1 MIISCPNCNKQFK
14 IEPSLIPDNG
24 RDVKCGS
31 CDHVWF
37 YKLEDK
43 TEDNTREPLPLSDD
57 FVDKKIEN
65 KIDSKII
72 ENNNEPNGTSSHK
85 NIDDKKDKSED
96 EIVEKQIPVKNKIK
110 KNTSS
115 KFFSY
120 LVVSIIS
127 FVALIILIDTL
138 KVPLI
143 NVFPGL
149 EIILFNL
156 FEILKDIKLFI
167 IDLY

>member
-14 IEPSLIPDNG
+14 INPSLIPDNG

-31 CDHVWF
+31 CDHVWY
-37 YKLEDK
+37 YKI
-43 TEDNTREPLPLSDD
+43 EDNKKEPLPLSDN
-57 FVDKKIEN
+57 FTDKKIEDEIDN
-65 KIDSKII
+65 KIVESIN
-72 ENNNEPNGTSSHK
+72 ETNNESIPND
-85 NIDDKKDKSED
+85 IDDK
-96 EIVEKQIPVKNKIK
+96 IYEKQIPVKNKIK
-110 KNTSS
+110 KNTSG

-127 FVALIILIDTL
+127 FAALIILIDTL

-143 NVFPGL
+143 NVFPDL
-149 EIILFNL
+149 EILLFNL

>member
-1 MIISCPNCNKQFK
+1 MIISCSNCNKQFK
-14 IEPSLIPDNG
+14 INPSLIPDNG

-37 YKLEDK
+37 YKIEDDK
-43 TEDNTREPLPLSDD
+43 TDPLPLSDN
-57 FVDKKIEN
+57 FTDKKIGDEIDN
-65 KIDSKII
+65 KIVDDINK
-72 ENNNEPNGTSSHK
+72 PNDVSLEK
-85 NIDDKKDKSED
+85 EIDDRIDKIED
-96 EIVEKQIPVKNKIK
+96 KIPEKQKPVKNKIK
-110 KNTSS
+110 KNTSG

-120 LVVSIIS
+120 LLVSIIS

-143 NVFPGL
+143 NAFPGL
-149 EIILFNL
+149 EILLFNL

>member
-1 MIISCPNCNKQFK
+1 MIISCSNCNKQFK
-14 IEPSLIPDNG
+14 INPSLIPDNG
-24 RDVKCGS
+24 REVKCGS
-31 CDHVWF
+31 CNHIWF
-37 YKLEDK
+37 YKLEDNK
-43 TEDNTREPLPLSDD
+43 TELPPLIDNFE
-57 FVDKKIEN
+57 DKKIEDVIDN
-65 KIDSKII
+65 KIVDDINK
-72 ENNNEPNGTSSHK
+72 PNDVSLEK
-85 NIDDKKDKSED
+85 EIDDRIDKIED
-96 EIVEKQIPVKNKIK
+96 KIPEKQKLVKNKIK
-110 KNTSS
+110 KNTSG

-120 LVVSIIS
+120 LLVSIIS

-149 EIILFNL
+149 EILLFNL

>member
-1 MIISCPNCNKQFK
+1 MIISCSNCNKQFK
-14 IEPSLIPDNG
+14 INPSLIPDNG

-31 CDHVWF
+31 CNHIWF
-37 YKLEDK
+37 YKLEDNK
-43 TEDNTREPLPLSDD
+43 TELPPLIDNFE
-57 FVDKKIEN
+57 DKKIEDVIDN
-65 KIDSKII
+65 KIVDDINKPNDVSK
-72 ENNNEPNGTSSHK
+72 PK
-85 NIDDKKDKSED
+85 DKDDK
-96 EIVEKQIPVKNKIK
+96 IHEKQIPVKNKIK
-110 KNTSS
+110 KNTSG

-149 EIILFNL
+149 EILLFNL

>member
-1 MIISCPNCNKQFK
+1 MIISCSNCNKQFK
-14 IEPSLIPDNG
+14 INPSLIPDNG

-31 CDHVWF
+31 CNHIWF
-37 YKLEDK
+37 YKLEDNK
-43 TEDNTREPLPLSDD
+43 TELPPLIDNFE
-57 FVDKKIEN
+57 DKKIEDVIDN
-65 KIDSKII
+65 KILDDINK
-72 ENNNEPNGTSSHK
+72 PNDVSLEK
-85 NIDDKKDKSED
+85 EIDDRIYKIEDK
-96 EIVEKQIPVKNKIK
+96 IPEKQKPVKNKIN
-110 KNTSS
+110 KNTSG

-149 EIILFNL
+149 EILLFNL

>member
-14 IEPSLIPDNG
+14 INPSLIPDNG

-37 YKLEDK
+37 YKLED
-43 TEDNTREPLPLSDD
+43 NTREPLPLSDD
-57 FVDKKIEN
+57 FADKKIEN
-65 KIDSKII
+65 KIDSKTID
-72 ENNNEPNGTSSHK
+72 NNNELNDTSSQK
-85 NIDDKKDKSED
+85 NIDDKKDQ
-96 EIVEKQIPVKNKIK
+96 IVEKQILVKNKIK
-110 KNTSS
+110 NNTSS
-115 KFFSY
+115 KVFSY

-149 EIILFNL
+149 EILLFNL

>member
-1 MIISCPNCNKQFK
+1 MIISCPNCNKRFK
-14 IEPSLIPDNG
+14 INLSLIPDNG
-24 RDVKCGS
+24 RDLKCGS
-31 CDHVWF
+31 CDHIWF
-37 YKLEDK
+37 YKIEDK
-43 TEDNTREPLPLSDD
+43 KKEPLPLSDE
-57 FVDKKIEN
+57 FVDKEIDDKIVEN
-65 KIDSKII
+65 I
-72 ENNNEPNGTSSHK
+72 NEPNDALLQK
-85 NIDDKKDKSED
+85 DINDKKDKNED
-96 EIVEKQIPVKNKIK
+96 KISEKQITEKNKIK

-120 LVVSIIS
+120 LIVLIIS

-149 EIILFNL
+149 EILLFNL

>member
-1 MIISCPNCNKQFK
+1 MIISRPNCNKQFK
-14 IEPSLIPDNG
+14 INPSLIPDNG

-31 CDHVWF
+31 CDYVWF
-37 YKLEDK
+37 YKI
-43 TEDNTREPLPLSDD
+43 EDNKTEPLPLSDN
-57 FVDKKIEN
+57 FTDKKIEDEIEDKIVENTN
-65 KIDSKII
+65 K
-72 ENNNEPNGTSSHK
+72 PNDVSILKGV
-85 NIDDKKDKSED
+85 DDK
-96 EIVEKQIPVKNKIK
+96 IHEKQIPVKNKIK
-110 KNTSS
+110 KNTSG

-127 FVALIILIDTL
+127 FAALIILIDTL

>member
-14 IEPSLIPDNG
+14 INPSLITDNG
-24 RDVKCGS
+24 RDLKCGS

-37 YKLEDK
+37 YKI
-43 TEDNTREPLPLSDD
+43 EDNKTEPLPLHDD
-57 FVDKKIEN
+57 FADKEIKDEIDNKITENINEPNDATKQKDIEN
-65 KIDSKII
+65 KIDKTEDKI
-72 ENNNEPNGTSSHK
+72 S
-85 NIDDKKDKSED
+85 
-96 EIVEKQIPVKNKIK
+96 EKQIPIKNRIK

-120 LVVSIIS
+120 LLVSIIS
-127 FVALIILIDTL
+127 FAALIILIDTL

-149 EIILFNL
+149 EVILFNL

-167 IDLY
+167 IDLN

>member
-1 MIISCPNCNKQFK
+1 MIINCPNCNKRFK
-14 IEPSLIPDNG
+14 INTSLIPVEG
-24 RDVKCGS
+24 RDLKCGS

-37 YKLEDK
+37 YKIEDK
-43 TEDNTREPLPLSDD
+43 NLEPLSLKEDIINNEDKPEI
-57 FVDKKIEN
+57 VDKRIERTN
-65 KIDSKII
+65 EVKKSLSDSKID
-72 ENNNEPNGTSSHK
+72 TK
-85 NIDDKKDKSED
+85 DKKDLDKIPD
-96 EIVEKQIPVKNKIK
+96 KQIPSINKT

-120 LVVSIIS
+120 IIVLIIS

-138 KVPLI
+138 KTPLI
-143 NVFPGL
+143 NFFPGL
-149 EIILFNL
+149 EIVLFNL

>member
-14 IEPSLIPDNG
+14 INPSLIPDNG

-37 YKLEDK
+37 YKIDDNK
-43 TEDNTREPLPLSDD
+43 TETLTLSDD
-57 FVDKKIEN
+57 FTDKEIEDEIDN
-65 KIDSKII
+65 KIVDNI
-72 ENNNEPNGTSSHK
+72 NELKDLPSQK
-85 NIDDKKDKSED
+85 DIDDKKVKNKDK
-96 EIVEKQIPVKNKIK
+96 IVEKNIPLKNK
-110 KNTSS
+110 TSG

-149 EIILFNL
+149 EITLFNL

-167 IDLY
+167 IDLN

>member
-14 IEPSLIPDNG
+14 INPSLIPDNG

-31 CDHVWF
+31 CDHVLF
-37 YKLEDK
+37 YKI
-43 TEDNTREPLPLSDD
+43 EDNKIEPLPLSDD
-57 FVDKKIEN
+57 FADKEIEDEIDNKIE
-65 KIDSKII
+65 
-72 ENNNEPNGTSSHK
+72 ENINESNDVSLQK
-85 NIDDKKDKSED
+85 DIDDKNDK
-96 EIVEKQIPVKNKIK
+96 PVKNKIK
-110 KNTSS
+110 KNTSG

-120 LVVSIIS
+120 LMVSIIS

-149 EIILFNL
+149 EILLFNL

>member
-1 MIISCPNCNKQFK
+1 MIISCPNCNKKFK

-37 YKLEDK
+37 YKIEENK
-43 TEDNTREPLPLSDD
+43 IEPLPLIDD
-57 FVDKKIEN
+57 FADKVI
-65 KIDSKII
+65 
-72 ENNNEPNGTSSHK
+72 
-85 NIDDKKDKSED
+85 ED
-96 EIVEKQIPVKNKIK
+96 EIDNKIEESINESNDVSLQKDIDNKNDKSVKNKIK
-110 KNTSS
+110 KNTSG

-120 LVVSIIS
+120 LVVFIIS

-143 NVFPGL
+143 NFFPGL
-149 EIILFNL
+149 EILLFNL

>member
-14 IEPSLIPDNG
+14 INPSLIPDNG

-37 YKLEDK
+37 YKI
-43 TEDNTREPLPLSDD
+43 EDNKIEPLPLSDD
-57 FVDKKIEN
+57 FADKEIE
-65 KIDSKII
+65 
-72 ENNNEPNGTSSHK
+72 ENINESNDVSLQK
-85 NIDDKKDKSED
+85 DIDDKNDKP
-96 EIVEKQIPVKNKIK
+96 IKNKIK
-110 KNTSS
+110 NNTSG

-127 FVALIILIDTL
+127 FVALIILVDTL

-143 NVFPGL
+143 NIFPGL
-149 EIILFNL
+149 EILLFNL

>member
-1 MIISCPNCNKQFK
+1 MITSCPNCNKQFK
-14 IEPSLIPDNG
+14 INPSLIPDNG

-37 YKLEDK
+37 YKI
-43 TEDNTREPLPLSDD
+43 EDNKTEPLPLSDD
-57 FVDKKIEN
+57 FADNEIDN
-65 KIDSKII
+65 KIL
-72 ENNNEPNGTSSHK
+72 ENINEPNNVSLQK
-85 NIDDKKDKSED
+85 DIDDIKDKTEAKID
-96 EIVEKQIPVKNKIK
+96 EKQTPVINKIK
-110 KNTSS
+110 KNTTG

-127 FVALIILIDTL
+127 FVALIILTDTL

-149 EIILFNL
+149 EILLFNL
-156 FEILKDIKLFI
+156 FETLKDIKLFI

>member
-14 IEPSLIPDNG
+14 INPSLITDNG

-37 YKLEDK
+37 YKI
-43 TEDNTREPLPLSDD
+43 EDNKIEPLPLSDD
-57 FVDKKIEN
+57 FADKEIEDEIDNKIE
-65 KIDSKII
+65 
-72 ENNNEPNGTSSHK
+72 ENINESNDVSLQK
-85 NIDDKKDKSED
+85 DIDDKNDK
-96 EIVEKQIPVKNKIK
+96 PVKNKIK
-110 KNTSS
+110 KNTSG

-149 EIILFNL
+149 EILLFNL

>member
-1 MIISCPNCNKQFK
+1 MIISCSNCNKQFK
-14 IEPSLIPDNG
+14 INPSLIPDNG

-31 CDHVWF
+31 CNHIWF
-37 YKLEDK
+37 YKLEDNK
-43 TEDNTREPLPLSDD
+43 TELPPLIDNFE
-57 FVDKKIEN
+57 DKKIEDVIDN
-65 KIDSKII
+65 KIVDDINK
-72 ENNNEPNGTSSHK
+72 PNDVSLEK
-85 NIDDKKDKSED
+85 EIDDRIDKIED
-96 EIVEKQIPVKNKIK
+96 KIPEKQKPVKNKIK
-110 KNTSS
+110 KNTSG

-120 LVVSIIS
+120 LLVSIIS

-143 NVFPGL
+143 NFFPGL
-149 EIILFNL
+149 EILLFDL

>member
-1 MIISCPNCNKQFK
+1 MIISCSNCNKQFK
-14 IEPSLIPDNG
+14 INPSLIPDNG

-31 CDHVWF
+31 CNHIWF
-37 YKLEDK
+37 YKLEDNK
-43 TEDNTREPLPLSDD
+43 TELPPLIDNFE
-57 FVDKKIEN
+57 DKKIEDVIDN
-65 KIDSKII
+65 KIVDDINK
-72 ENNNEPNGTSSHK
+72 PNDVSLEK
-85 NIDDKKDKSED
+85 EIDDRIDKIED
-96 EIVEKQIPVKNKIK
+96 KIPEKQKPLKNKIK

-120 LVVSIIS
+120 LLVSIIS

-149 EIILFNL
+149 EILLFDL

>member
-14 IEPSLIPDNG
+14 INPSLIPRNG
-24 RDVKCGS
+24 RDLKCGS
-31 CDHVWF
+31 CNHVWF
-37 YKLEDK
+37 YKIEDFK
-43 TEDNTREPLPLSDD
+43 TQPLPLLDD
-57 FVDKKIEN
+57 FVDKEIEDEIDN
-65 KIDSKII
+65 KIVDNI
-72 ENNNEPNGTSSHK
+72 NELKDLPSQRD
-85 NIDDKKDKSED
+85 IDDKKVKNEDK
-96 EIVEKQIPVKNKIK
+96 IVEKNIPLKNK
-110 KNTSS
+110 TSG

-149 EIILFNL
+149 EITLFNL

-167 IDLY
+167 IDLN

>member
-14 IEPSLIPDNG
+14 INPSLIPDNG

-31 CDHVWF
+31 CNHIWF
-37 YKLEDK
+37 YKIEYNK
-43 TEDNTREPLPLSDD
+43 KEPLPLSDN
-57 FVDKKIEN
+57 FTDKKIEDEIDN
-65 KIDSKII
+65 KIV
-72 ENNNEPNGTSSHK
+72 ENTNEPNDVSIPKDIDHK
-85 NIDDKKDKSED
+85 IN
-96 EIVEKQIPVKNKIK
+96 EKQIPVKNKIK
-110 KNTSS
+110 KNTSG

-127 FVALIILIDTL
+127 FAALIILIDTL

-149 EIILFNL
+149 EILLFNL

>member
-14 IEPSLIPDNG
+14 INLSLIPDNG
-24 RDVKCGS
+24 RDLKCGS
-31 CDHVWF
+31 CNHLWF
-37 YKLEDK
+37 YKIEYNK
-43 TEDNTREPLPLSDD
+43 TEPLSLRDD
-57 FVDKKIEN
+57 FAIKRINN
-65 KIDSKII
+65 KIV
-72 ENNNEPNGTSSHK
+72 ENINEPNDVSLQK
-85 NIDDKKDKSED
+85 NIDDKKDK
-96 EIVEKQIPVKNKIK
+96 PVKNKIK
-110 KNTSS
+110 KNTSG

-143 NVFPGL
+143 NFFPGL
-149 EIILFNL
+149 EILLFNL
-156 FEILKDIKLFI
+156 FEMLKDIKLFI